1 MRTVRE
7 WMAIMEKADVPCG
20 PINTIDQ
27 VVADPQVQARGMV
40 TTIHHP
46 GVGAMRIPSSPLR
59 LSRTPSRVDRPAPR
73 LGEHT
78 AEVLKAW
85 LGLEGEAI
93 TALTGQGVI
102 G

>member
-1 MRTVRE
+1 
-7 WMAIMEKADVPCG
+7 MAIMEKADVPCG

-27 VVADPQVQARGMV
+27 VVADPQVQARGMI
-40 TTIHHP
+40 TTINHP
-46 GVGAMRIPSSPLR
+46 GAGAVHLPSSPVR

-102 G
+102 A